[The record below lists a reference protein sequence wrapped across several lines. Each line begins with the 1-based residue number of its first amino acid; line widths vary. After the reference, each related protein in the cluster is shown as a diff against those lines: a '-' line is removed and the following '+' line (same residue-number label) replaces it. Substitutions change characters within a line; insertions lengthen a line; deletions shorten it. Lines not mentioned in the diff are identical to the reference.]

1 MKVKLLTRSPHLNRI
16 LISKLNEIGITDF
29 TIVDSRQPLLP
40 QLADAEIIVN
50 GFGNIDKTI
59 VDGCPNLQLIQQ
71 TGIGIDNVDVS
82 YCTSK
87 SILVANVPLANA
99 VSVAEHTLFLILYL
113 AKNIKEKRSTS
124 ANDNANDDTI
134 NPPSGLLSERRI
146 PDTLGSEIQG
156 KTLVI
161 IGLGATGLEVA
172 KRAKSCGMN
181 VTAVTKSPFLK
192 KPVGVDKAY
201 YVDSLG
207 GSEIL
212 AESLSRADY
221 VSLHTPLTQ
230 ETKNMLG
237 AKELAL
243 MKKSAFLVNVARA
256 PIVDKEALFTALST
270 NKISGAAF
278 DVFWEEEK
286 TQSTSPSPD
295 PNDKLLKLP
304 NFILTPHIAGWTVES
319 VDTIARIIAT
329 NLERFAQAQIP
340 LTVINPELT
349 Y

>member
-1 MKVKLLTRSPHLNRI
+1 MKVKLLTRSPDLNKI
-16 LISKLNEIGITDF
+16 LISKLNQIGLTDYA
-29 TIVDSRQPLLP
+29 IVDYRQQSLLLP
-40 QLADAEIIVN
+40 QLADAEVIVN

-59 VDGCPNLQLIQQ
+59 IDGCPNLQLIQQ

-87 SILVANVPLANA
+87 SIFVANVPLANA

-113 AKNIKEKRSTS
+113 AKNIKEKSIDNNNNSQQRSS
-124 ANDNANDDTI
+124 SD
-134 NPPSGLLSERRI
+134 LLLERRI
-146 PDTLGSEIQG
+146 SNTLGSEIQG

-172 KRAKSCGMN
+172 KRAKSFGMN
-181 VTAVTKSPFLK
+181 VIAVTKSPFLK
-192 KPVGVDKAY
+192 KPGGVDKAY

-212 AESLSRADY
+212 SESLSRADY
-221 VSLHTPLTQ
+221 VSLHTPLTE
-230 ETKNMLG
+230 ETKNMIG

-243 MKKSAFLVNVARA
+243 MKKSAYLVNVARA
-256 PIVDKEALFTALST
+256 AIVDKEALFTALST

-278 DVFWEEEK
+278 DVFWEEEP
-286 TQSTSPSPD
+286 SPSD
-295 PNDKLLKLP
+295 PKNKLAKLH
-304 NFILTPHIAGWTVES
+304 NFILTPHIAGWTIES

-329 NLERFAQAQIP
+329 NLERLAQAQVP
-340 LTVINPELT
+340 LTIVNPELT

>member
-1 MKVKLLTRSPHLNRI
+1 
-16 LISKLNEIGITDF
+16 
-29 TIVDSRQPLLP
+29 
-40 QLADAEIIVN
+40 
-50 GFGNIDKTI
+50 
-59 VDGCPNLQLIQQ
+59 
-71 TGIGIDNVDVS
+71 VDVS

-99 VSVAEHTLFLILYL
+99 VSVAEHTIFLILYL
-113 AKNIKEKRSTS
+113 AKNIKEKRSS
-124 ANDNANDDTI
+124 PANDNNYTI
-134 NPPSGLLSERRI
+134 NPSSGLLLERRF

-156 KTLVI
+156 KILVI

-172 KRAKSCGMN
+172 KRAKSFGMS
-181 VTAVTKSPFLK
+181 VIAVTKSPFLK
-192 KPVGVDKAY
+192 KPGGVDKAY
-201 YVDSLG
+201 YVDNLG

-212 AESLSRADY
+212 SESLSRADY

-230 ETKNMLG
+230 ETKNMIG

-286 TQSTSPSPD
+286 TLSTSPSPD

-304 NFILTPHIAGWTVES
+304 NFIHTPHIAGWTIES

-340 LTVINPELT
+340 LTLVNPELT